1 MENGENKR
9 TVKNVDIKREICIEK
24 NQESEKKNQK
34 WGTTPDLKIV
44 NTINNVTQ
52 VNLKKRF

>member
-1 MENGENKR
+1 MGKIKK